1 MRQRI
6 KEKNGMGK
14 DDYSKHKMMFAI
26 EYEELR
32 IVYLFDDLEAP
43 TLYSR

>member
-1 MRQRI
+1 
-6 KEKNGMGK
+6 
-14 DDYSKHKMMFAI
+14 MMFAI

-43 TLYSR
+43 TLYSRWLRSNINNSFFFSSYSLPR